1 MLHQVKY
8 LTAVQLCNLCG
19 LNVVR
24 FGRDKKKRCRFI
36 GMGILYLLLLI
47 LLWGYLGIFT
57 TEMIRIGI
65 GEVVPFYLY
74 MIASLIILCFS
85 FFKAANIIFQQSTY
99 ELQISLPVS
108 KAAVVT
114 SRFLTMYVA
123 DLLVSL
129 AVMLPGGILC
139 AAMQKPGIHFYL
151 WGMIGMVLLPC
162 IPLALATAAG
172 SVIYAVSSRM
182 RHKNLISIILSMLL
196 IIGIVAGNFTLA
208 GHSEGLEQIDISKL
222 RSLAVIL
229 IEQIGRIYPPAK
241 WFGISVTEGNVSSGM
256 LLTAVSVLF
265 VAALLGI
272 LQKYFVTI
280 CTAFHATAAG
290 QDYKMERLK
299 SNSVLKALWKRELK
313 RYFASSV
320 YVLNTIVGYV
330 LLVMAAAA
338 LWLTGEKELLHML
351 GAPAGIDLVL
361 ILPFALT
368 LIGNMMP
375 MSACSVSMEGK
386 QWWIAKTLP
395 LTMKQILDGKLLA
408 NLSIA
413 LPFFAVAEVFVFLA
427 VRPTVSEGI
436 RLVLIPAAYTLF
448 LSVAGLSINL
458 AVPLMEWESE
468 IRVVKQ
474 SASMMLQMLLG
485 FVSALIPI
493 GLMFLL
499 HIDQIFITVG
509 TVILLFILTV
519 VLYMRN
525 QRIVL

>member
-1 MLHQVKY
+1 
-8 LTAVQLCNLCG
+8 
-19 LNVVR
+19 
-24 FGRDKKKRCRFI
+24 
-36 GMGILYLLLLI
+36 
-47 LLWGYLGIFT
+47 
-57 TEMIRIGI
+57 
-65 GEVVPFYLY
+65 
-74 MIASLIILCFS
+74 
-85 FFKAANIIFQQSTY
+85 
-99 ELQISLPVS
+99 
-108 KAAVVT
+108 
-114 SRFLTMYVA
+114 
-123 DLLVSL
+123 
-129 AVMLPGGILC
+129 
-139 AAMQKPGIHFYL
+139 
-151 WGMIGMVLLPC
+151 
-162 IPLALATAAG
+162 
-172 SVIYAVSSRM
+172 
-182 RHKNLISIILSMLL
+182 
-196 IIGIVAGNFTLA
+196 
-208 GHSEGLEQIDISKL
+208 
-222 RSLAVIL
+222 
-229 IEQIGRIYPPAK
+229 
-241 WFGISVTEGNVSSGM
+241 M